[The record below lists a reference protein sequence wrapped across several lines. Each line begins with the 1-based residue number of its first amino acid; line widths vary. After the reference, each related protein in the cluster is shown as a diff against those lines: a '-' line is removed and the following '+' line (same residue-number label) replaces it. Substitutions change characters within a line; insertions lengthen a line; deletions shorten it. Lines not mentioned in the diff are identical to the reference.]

1 MAQCAKVYMEN
12 GVEKM
17 KKFRKL
23 LLILFLVLC
32 GMITASEAGAKVKVK
47 SIKVKSNYGKIV
59 HVGKGKQVR
68 VSVQVKVKP
77 NRSSNKG
84 VRYQSKNK
92 RIARINSIGQVK
104 GIKLGTTRVY
114 AISKKNKKKRASIM
128 VKVVKPLK
136 KILFKEKEKTIKT
149 GESFTI
155 KKSVVPSDTGF
166 KKVVW
171 SSSASSV
178 AKVNSAGK
186 VTAVA
191 PGTAKITAKAVDG
204 SGTKGVCNV
213 KVESPD
219 TVNMTEI
226 KALSSN
232 TVRVTFDQPV
242 LLDKSQFSLCGKTS
256 EAGEY
261 NRNFTVRRIR
271 NYENKT
277 YDVRITDGYS
287 IERNSYLRV
296 TVGSLPG
303 NGTKTL
309 ETQALFLREGTPENL
324 YVTGEAGKY
333 IKPVTFDL
341 SDYGCGSLVYQIGN
355 LPAGI
360 SYKICDNQI
369 TFTGKT
375 EKSYFGK
382 TTVISATDEMEHQI
396 QANIYWYIG
405 SEESI
410 VGYAREMTLVSGE
423 ELTEEKGAVLHI
435 IGGSGEYE
443 YEFAGLPNGIKGDT
457 TTGMLSGKTVS
468 MGEYE
473 VKIEVKD
480 KNYNSRKV
488 IMPLKVKVETG
499 FNIYGAL
506 YDSQGMVVPDMAV
519 KFQSQDGQNVYTT
532 RTDANGNYCV
542 RVAAGVYD
550 GIAAAN
556 EKDVV
561 FDDIFALSVT
571 ADNRIDFYP
580 NCYRVTLLFDQ
591 KEYLLEKSGW
601 KSNVDEEASY
611 EGSSTIY
618 VAPGT
623 YDIYREAF
631 REDGETGEKVRYVIH
646 GVFTVANKS
655 LQVEPEISEVLE
667 NEEDNKNEEADQNV
681 E

>member
-1 MAQCAKVYMEN
+1 MTQCAKVYMEN

-136 KILFKEKEKTIKT
+136 KILFKEKDKTVKT

-155 KKSVVPSDTGF
+155 KKSVVPSDSGF

-242 LLDKSQFSLCGKTS
+242 LLDKSQFSLSGKTS
-256 EAGEY
+256 DAGEY

-277 YDVRITDGYS
+277 YDVRITDGY
-287 IERNSYLRV
+287 L
-296 TVGSLPG
+296 SL
-303 NGTKTL
+303 
-309 ETQALFLREGTPENL
+309 
-324 YVTGEAGKY
+324 
-333 IKPVTFDL
+333 I
-341 SDYGCGSLVYQIGN
+341 
-355 LPAGI
+355 
-360 SYKICDNQI
+360 
-369 TFTGKT
+369 
-375 EKSYFGK
+375 
-382 TTVISATDEMEHQI
+382 
-396 QANIYWYIG
+396 
-405 SEESI
+405 
-410 VGYAREMTLVSGE
+410 
-423 ELTEEKGAVLHI
+423 HI
-435 IGGSGEYE
+435 
-443 YEFAGLPNGIKGDT
+443 
-457 TTGMLSGKTVS
+457 
-468 MGEYE
+468 
-473 VKIEVKD
+473 
-480 KNYNSRKV
+480 
-488 IMPLKVKVETG
+488 
-499 FNIYGAL
+499 
-506 YDSQGMVVPDMAV
+506 
-519 KFQSQDGQNVYTT
+519 
-532 RTDANGNYCV
+532 
-542 RVAAGVYD
+542 
-550 GIAAAN
+550 
-556 EKDVV
+556 
-561 FDDIFALSVT
+561 
-571 ADNRIDFYP
+571 
-580 NCYRVTLLFDQ
+580 
-591 KEYLLEKSGW
+591 
-601 KSNVDEEASY
+601 
-611 EGSSTIY
+611 
-618 VAPGT
+618 
-623 YDIYREAF
+623 
-631 REDGETGEKVRYVIH
+631 
-646 GVFTVANKS
+646 
-655 LQVEPEISEVLE
+655 
-667 NEEDNKNEEADQNV
+667 
-681 E
+681 